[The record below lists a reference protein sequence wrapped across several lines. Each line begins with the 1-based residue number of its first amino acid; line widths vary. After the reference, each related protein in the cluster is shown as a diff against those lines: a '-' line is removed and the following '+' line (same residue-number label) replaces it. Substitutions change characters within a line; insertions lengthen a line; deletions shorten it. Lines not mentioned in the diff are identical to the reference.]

1 MNKKIILVVAIL
13 LIVAV
18 VFVACKGKGDVD
30 ETTESTTE
38 STTETTTET
47 TTESAIESTT
57 GELIIG
63 DMSDEDFNTLIPGV
77 IGDGSVSGEGDIY
90 IGGESDDASGEDSI
104 GWDEIIGN

>member
-38 STTETTTET
+38 STIES
-47 TTESAIESTT
+47 TTESATESTT

-90 IGGESDDASGEDSI
+90 IGGESDDTSGEDSI